1 MENIKNESY
10 EQQTK
15 DSDMIFKQ
23 ISTSA
28 IDNFVDAEK
37 LLVTYIMDMSIS
49 RAGISHARER
59 LQKFYQNKRKMADK
73 EKA

>member
-1 MENIKNESY
+1 MKKVPNESY

-49 RAGISHARER
+49 RAGISHARGR
-59 LQKFYQNKRKMADK
+59 LQKFYQNKGRMADK
-73 EKA
+73 QKT